1 MKNLKSSISTNR
13 YPSIHRQNFVIKELL
28 KTENN
33 KVSVKLLN
41 LALGEDFA
49 TKPLLEMCSNL
60 YNDRVS
66 YSLP

>member
-13 YPSIHRQNFVIKELL
+13 SPSIHRQNFVIKELL

-49 TKPLLEMCSNL
+49 TEPLLEMCSNL